1 MPPRRAP
8 RARRRPG
15 SELHPSGGDRVAAR
29 LIDGKAIAASV
40 RADVRENV
48 AALNGRTGVRPGLTV
63 VLVGEDPASQV
74 YVRNKGKAAVEA
86 GIESR
91 QIDLPAS
98 TPERELLD
106 LIARLNADGSVHGIL
121 VQLPLPDHIDEAKVI
136 EAIAPEKDVD
146 GFHPM
151 NAGRLFTGG
160 TSFLP
165 CTPYGILKMLDHEKV
180 ELKGKHAVVVGRS
193 NIVGKP
199 AAMLLLSRH
208 ATVTICHSRTVDL
221 PSVVRTGEVV
231 VAAVG
236 RAEMIRGSWI
246 RPGAVVID
254 VGMNRNAAGKLCGDV
269 AFDEAREVA
278 GAITPVPGGVGP
290 MTIAMLLQNT
300 YEAALRSTGGR

>member
-1 MPPRRAP
+1 VT
-8 RARRRPG
+8 ARR
-15 SELHPSGGDRVAAR
+15 
-29 LIDGKAIAASV
+29 IDGKAIAASV
-40 RADVRENV
+40 REGVREKV
-48 AALNGRTGVRPGLTV
+48 SELTARTGVRPGLTV
-63 VLVGEDPASQV
+63 VLVGEDPASRI
-74 YVRNKGKAAVEA
+74 YVRSKGKAAEEA
-86 GIESR
+86 GIVSR

-98 TPERELLD
+98 TPEKELLD
-106 LIARLNADGSVHGIL
+106 LVARLNGDDAVHGIL
-121 VQLPLPDHIDEAKVI
+121 VQLPLPDHIDESKVI

-146 GFHPM
+146 GFHPV

-160 TSFLP
+160 VSFLP

-221 PSVVRTGEVV
+221 PSVVRTGDVV

-254 VGMNRNAAGKLCGDV
+254 VGMNRNAEGKLCGDV
-269 AFDEAREVA
+269 AFDEAVEVA

-300 YEAALRSTGGR
+300 YEAALRRTGAG

>member
-1 MPPRRAP
+1 MTAK
-8 RARRRPG
+8 
-15 SELHPSGGDRVAAR
+15 

-40 RADVRENV
+40 RAQVREKV
-48 AALNGRTGVRPGLTV
+48 AELTARKGVRPGLTV
-63 VLVGEDPASQV
+63 VLVGEDPASRI
-74 YVRNKGKAAVEA
+74 YVRNKGKAAEEA
-86 GIESR
+86 GIVSR

-98 TPERELLD
+98 TPEKELLD
-106 LIARLNADGSVHGIL
+106 LVARLNEDDTVHGIL
-121 VQLPLPDHIDEAKVI
+121 VQLPLPDHIDESKVI

-160 TSFLP
+160 VSFLP
-165 CTPYGILKMLDHEKV
+165 CTPYGILAMLDHEKV

-208 ATVTICHSRTVDL
+208 ATVTICHSRTQDL
-221 PSVVRTGEVV
+221 PSVVRTGDVV

-246 RPGAVVID
+246 KPGAVVID

-269 AFDEAREVA
+269 AFDEAKEVA

-300 YEAALRSTGGR
+300 YEAALRRTSGG

>member
-1 MPPRRAP
+1 MT
-8 RARRRPG
+8 
-15 SELHPSGGDRVAAR
+15 AR

-40 RADVRENV
+40 RAQVREKV
-48 AALNGRTGVRPGLTV
+48 AEFTSRTGVRPGLTV

-74 YVRNKGKAAVEA
+74 YVRNKGKAADEA
-86 GIESR
+86 GILSR

-98 TPERELLD
+98 TPEKELLD
-106 LIARLNADGSVHGIL
+106 LVARLNADDSVHGIL

-136 EAIAPEKDVD
+136 EAIAPGKDVD
-146 GFHPM
+146 GFHPV

-160 TSFLP
+160 VSFLP

-221 PSVVRTGEVV
+221 PAVVRTGDVV

-246 RPGAVVID
+246 KPGAVVID

-269 AFDEAREVA
+269 AFDEAKEVA

-300 YEAALRSTGGR
+300 YEAALRRTGAG

>member
-1 MPPRRAP
+1 MTAK
-8 RARRRPG
+8 
-15 SELHPSGGDRVAAR
+15 

-40 RADVRENV
+40 RARVKEKV
-48 AALNGRTGVRPGLTV
+48 AAFTARTGIRPGLTV

-74 YVRNKGKAAVEA
+74 YVRHKGKAASEA
-86 GIESR
+86 GFLSR

-98 TPERELLD
+98 TPESELLD
-106 LIARLNADGSVHGIL
+106 LVARLNADDTVHGIL
-121 VQLPLPDHIDEAKVI
+121 VQLPLPDQINESKVI
-136 EAIAPEKDVD
+136 EAIDPAKDVD

-165 CTPYGILKMLDHEKV
+165 CTPYGILTMLDHEKV

-199 AAMLLLSRH
+199 AAILLLSRH
-208 ATVTICHSRTVDL
+208 ATVTICHSPT
-221 PSVVRTGEVV
+221 
-231 VAAVG
+231 AATTTSPVG
-236 RAEMIRGSWI
+236 RAEMIRGTWI
-246 RPGAVVID
+246 KPGAVVID

-269 AFDEAREVA
+269 AFDEAKAVA
-278 GAITPVPGGVGP
+278 GRITPVPGGVGP

-300 YEAALRSTGGR
+300 CEAASRRAAGG

>member
-1 MPPRRAP
+1 MT
-8 RARRRPG
+8 
-15 SELHPSGGDRVAAR
+15 AR

-40 RADVRENV
+40 RAQVKEKV
-48 AALNGRTGVRPGLTV
+48 AELAARTGVRPGLTV
-63 VLVGEDPASQV
+63 VLVGEDPASRI
-74 YVRNKGKAAVEA
+74 YVRNKGKAAEEA
-86 GIESR
+86 GIVSH

-98 TPERELLD
+98 TPEKELLD
-106 LIARLNADGSVHGIL
+106 LVARLNEDDTVHGIL
-121 VQLPLPDHIDEAKVI
+121 VQLPLPEHIDESKVI

-160 TSFLP
+160 VSFLP
-165 CTPYGILKMLDHEKV
+165 CTPYGILTMLDHEKV

-221 PSVVRTGEVV
+221 PSVIRTGDVV

-246 RPGAVVID
+246 KPGAVVID

-269 AFDEAREVA
+269 AFHEAKEVA

-300 YEAALRSTGGR
+300 YEAAVRRTSGRQG

>member
-1 MPPRRAP
+1 VT
-8 RARRRPG
+8 ARR
-15 SELHPSGGDRVAAR
+15 
-29 LIDGKAIAASV
+29 IDGKAIAASV
-40 RADVRENV
+40 REGVREKV
-48 AALNGRTGVRPGLTV
+48 SELTARTGVRPGLTV
-63 VLVGEDPASQV
+63 VLVGEDPASRI
-74 YVRNKGKAAVEA
+74 YVRNKGKAAEEA
-86 GIESR
+86 GIVSR

-98 TPERELLD
+98 TPEKELLD
-106 LIARLNADGSVHGIL
+106 LVARLNGDDAVHGIL
-121 VQLPLPDHIDEAKVI
+121 VQLPLPDHIDESKVI
-136 EAIAPEKDVD
+136 EAIAPGKDVD
-146 GFHPM
+146 GFHPV

-160 TSFLP
+160 VSFLP

-221 PSVVRTGEVV
+221 PSVVRTGDVV

-254 VGMNRNAAGKLCGDV
+254 VGMNRNAEGKLCGDV
-269 AFDEAREVA
+269 AFDEAVEVA

-300 YEAALRSTGGR
+300 YEAALRRTGAG

>member
-1 MPPRRAP
+1 MSAK
-8 RARRRPG
+8 
-15 SELHPSGGDRVAAR
+15 
-29 LIDGKAIAASV
+29 LIDGKAIAAAV
-40 RADVRENV
+40 RARVRERV
-48 AALNGRTGVRPGLTV
+48 AELAARTGVRPGLTV
-63 VLVGEDPASQV
+63 VLVGEDPASRI
-74 YVRNKGKAAVEA
+74 YVRNKGKAAEEA
-86 GIESR
+86 GIVSR

-98 TPERELLD
+98 TPEKELPD
-106 LIARLNADGSVHGIL
+106 LIARLNEDDAVHGIL

-136 EAIAPEKDVD
+136 EAIAPGKDVD

-160 TSFLP
+160 VSFLP
-165 CTPYGILKMLDHEKV
+165 CTPYGILAMLDHEKV
-180 ELKGKHAVVVGRS
+180 TLSGKHAVVVGRS

-300 YEAALRSTGGR
+300 CEAAARRLSGG

>member
-1 MPPRRAP
+1 M
-8 RARRRPG
+8 
-15 SELHPSGGDRVAAR
+15 SAR

-40 RADVRENV
+40 RAQVREKV
-48 AALNGRTGVRPGLTV
+48 AELTERTGVRPGLTV

-74 YVRNKGKAAVEA
+74 YVRNKGKAAGEA
-86 GIESR
+86 GIVSR
-91 QIDLPAS
+91 QFDLPAS
-98 TPERELLD
+98 TPEKELLD
-106 LIARLNADGSVHGIL
+106 LVARLNADDSVHGIL
-121 VQLPLPDHIDEAKVI
+121 VQLPLPGHIDEAKVI
-136 EAIAPEKDVD
+136 EAVSPEKDVD

-160 TSFLP
+160 VSFLP
-165 CTPYGILKMLDHEKV
+165 CTPYGILTMLDHEKV
-180 ELKGKHAVVVGRS
+180 ELKGRHAVVVGRS

-221 PSVVRTGEVV
+221 PSVVRTGDVV

-269 AFDEAREVA
+269 AFEEAREVA

-290 MTIAMLLQNT
+290 MTIAMLLRNT
-300 YEAALRSTGGR
+300 YEAALRRTTGR